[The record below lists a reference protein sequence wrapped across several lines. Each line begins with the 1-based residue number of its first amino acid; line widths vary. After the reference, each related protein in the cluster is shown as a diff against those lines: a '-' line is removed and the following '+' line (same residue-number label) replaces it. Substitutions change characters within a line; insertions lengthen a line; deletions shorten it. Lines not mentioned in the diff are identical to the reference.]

1 MAHAE
6 TVTGLIMRINP
17 RVDPYEDPSAVFV
30 QDFTLQG
37 CGAPPAALAGIP
49 KGMLTAKERTA
60 FFLLARDYCQG
71 RGCIVDAGSFCG
83 SSTALFGY
91 GLSANP
97 KIGFLRAQLDV
108 FDLFSCTEDYL
119 IECIHS
125 YYGLKL
131 ARGAEFQSIHRT
143 LTAPLLSMQRVYPGD
158 FLQTIWQPRPIE
170 LLFIDLAKTPALLGE
185 AMRRFMPQAEYG
197 HTLLIHQDY
206 YWYQQGYIPLVMEYL
221 SDYFEPYCPR
231 IDNTAIFRC
240 TRSIPE
246 TVMAKVHNFAF
257 DHAER
262 QDLLRRC
269 ADKLAPDDAKYIHLS
284 AAVLQAYTE
293 RAAGDAAAKPRLQA
307 MVRQS
312 VNEHPRG
319 RSDHWD
325 FVLHTLNAEWQLGLG
340 Y

>member
-1 MAHAE
+1 
-6 TVTGLIMRINP
+6 
-17 RVDPYEDPSAVFV
+17 
-30 QDFTLQG
+30 
-37 CGAPPAALAGIP
+37 
-49 KGMLTAKERTA
+49 MLTAKERTA

-71 RGCIVDAGSFCG
+71 RGCVVDAGSFCG

-91 GLSANP
+91 GLVANP
-97 KIGFLRAQLDV
+97 KIGFLRAQMDV
-108 FDLFSCTEDYL
+108 FDLFSCTEEYL

-131 ARGAEFQSIHRT
+131 AKGAEFQSIHRA
-143 LTAPLLSMQRVYPGD
+143 LTAPLLPMQRVYPGD
-158 FLQTIWQPRPIE
+158 FLQTVWRPRPVE

-185 AMRRFMPQAEYG
+185 AMHRFMPHVEYG

-221 SDYFEPYCPR
+221 ADYFAPFCPR
-231 IDNTAIFRC
+231 IDNTAIFHC
-240 TRSIPE
+240 TRPIPAA
-246 TVMAKVHNFAF
+246 VMAKVQNFSF

-262 QDLLRRC
+262 QELLRRC
-269 ADKLAPDDAKYIHLS
+269 AAKLAPEDAKYIHLS

-293 RAAGDAAAKPRLQA
+293 RAAGDAEAKPRLQA
-307 MVRQS
+307 MVRHS
-312 VNEHPRG
+312 VNDHPRG